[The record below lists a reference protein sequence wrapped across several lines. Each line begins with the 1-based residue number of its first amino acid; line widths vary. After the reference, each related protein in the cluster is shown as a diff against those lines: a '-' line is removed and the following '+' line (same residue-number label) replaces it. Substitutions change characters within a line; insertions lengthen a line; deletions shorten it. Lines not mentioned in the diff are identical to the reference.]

1 VHLPKV
7 HECGFVVPVIDLQ
20 ARPIRMFH
28 HGLHNRIHD
37 ASCVQ
42 SYRDTVAYLE
52 RIVGFLRFIHVFTS
66 LTYSKMRAP
75 GSPECPRTDKPKHP
89 QRERGRTDQFPLG
102 GDLAGPAG

>member
-1 VHLPKV
+1 
-7 HECGFVVPVIDLQ
+7 
-20 ARPIRMFH
+20 
-28 HGLHNRIHD
+28 
-37 ASCVQ
+37 
-42 SYRDTVAYLE
+42 
-52 RIVGFLRFIHVFTS
+52 VFTS